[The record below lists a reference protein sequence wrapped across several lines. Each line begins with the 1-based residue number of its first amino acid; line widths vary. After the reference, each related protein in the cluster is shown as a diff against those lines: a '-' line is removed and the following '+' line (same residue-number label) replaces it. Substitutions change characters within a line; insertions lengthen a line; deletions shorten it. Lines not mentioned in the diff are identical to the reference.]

1 MPRVC
6 LWIEDADPLSSC
18 FAPDLLLT
26 PPPTPAVPAGPG
38 QAIANYDSVTDGH
51 KIVEQALKKW
61 GKVDILVNNAG
72 ILRDKSFKGMTDAE
86 FDIIQAVRQAHCD
99 CLIIC

>member
-1 MPRVC
+1 M
-6 LWIEDADPLSSC
+6 PLSSY
-18 FAPDLLLT
+18 LLC
-26 PPPTPAVPAGPG
+26 ARSDAGGRFVPAGPG

-51 KIVEQALKKW
+51 RIVEQALKKW

-86 FDIIQAVRQAHCD
+86 FDIIQAVSQAHTR
-99 CLIIC
+99 CLVLC